1 MGGLRR
7 VATWVFRALLLLLL
21 SVLALMNADLV
32 QLRFFGQQWQAPLP
46 LVVLAS
52 VIFGILI
59 ALIASLERFAA
70 LRGQIAALRHEVSVH
85 EAERHRVPRVASV
98 TDFDPDAVRP
108 MER

>member
-21 SVLALMNADLV
+21 SVLALMNADAV
-32 QLRFFGQQWQAPLP
+32 HLRFFAQAWLVPLP

-59 ALIASLERFAA
+59 ALIAMLERFAA
-70 LRGQIAALRHEVSVH
+70 LRSQIGALRHEVSVH
-85 EAERHRVPRVASV
+85 EAERHRGPRPVAQA
-98 TDFDPDAVRP
+98 DFDPDAVRP